1 MGLEGSDG
9 VDVRAG
15 TEEVSVEERSGGGGA
30 GAEDVGFGSAGA
42 GVDGFDFGFEFLG
55 HLLSEGATGGGIR
68 A

>member
-1 MGLEGSDG
+1 MALMC
-9 VDVRAG
+9 
-15 TEEVSVEERSGGGGA
+15 GGGA